1 MNGFAI
7 QLRTAQVVMDR
18 FPDKSQKILQLYRTV
33 DHIRQ
38 ICDDMALAIDT
49 LERFKSNNGRDNSTE
64 IADFQE
70 VIERLNSE
78 LIEIVDAQSAK

>member
-18 FPDKSQKILQLYRTV
+18 FPEKSQKILQLYRTV

-38 ICDDMALAIDT
+38 ICDDMALAIET
-49 LERFKSNNGRDNSTE
+49 LERFKSKSDRDNSAE

-70 VIERLNSE
+70 VIEKLNHE
-78 LIEIVDAQSAK
+78 LIEIVDAQGSG